1 MQLNEAIELFI
12 DRPEIRPATRR
23 TYLHDLRAMAAF
35 LGTARPVSEIIPTD
49 LMRYGN
55 HLNKQPGIR
64 SPFTYNKHVKSMR
77 AFFNWCVRA
86 DLIEKSPATILK
98 RKKAN
103 ESVPKSKA
111 MPDLKLIRLLEYVAA
126 TPRGWDPRE
135 EAFVRFLA
143 DTGCRISGAANL
155 TEDHLDLRERK
166 ALLYEKGKTDPHTV
180 RFGRECAYAL
190 TTWLLQRKAANGR
203 YVFSVNGQRMTNR
216 SLGQYFRRLCERA
229 GIGSWGPHSLRHR
242 MGHKAIEKHPVSIV
256 AKILNDTPEIVIK
269 HYLPQ
274 HDEAVQKAMLDMTTD
289 YLIRHDIEELTGTSQ
304 RSAK

>member
-1 MQLNEAIELFI
+1 MQLDEAIELFI

-35 LGTARPVSEIIPTD
+35 IGHARPVAEIIPVD
-49 LMRYGN
+49 IMRYGN
-55 HLNKQPGIR
+55 HLNKQPGIA

-77 AFFNWCVRA
+77 AFFNWCTRA
-86 DLIEKSPATILK
+86 ELIDKSPALILK

-111 MPDLKLIRLLEYVAA
+111 MPDHKLIRLLEYVAA
-126 TPRGWDPRE
+126 SPRGWEPRE
-135 EAFVRFLA
+135 EALVRFLA
-143 DTGCRISGAANL
+143 DTGCRISGAASL
-155 TEDHLDLRERK
+155 TEDHLDLRERS
-166 ALLYEKGKTDPHTV
+166 ARLYEKGKTEPHTV
-180 RFGRECAYAL
+180 RFGRECGYAL
-190 TTWLLQRKAANGR
+190 NTWLLQRKALHGR
-203 YVFSVNGQRMTNR
+203 YVFSVDGHRLTNR

-229 GIGSWGPHSLRHR
+229 GIGAWGPHSLRHR

-289 YLIRHDIEELTGTSQ
+289 YLIQHNIEELTGTTL
-304 RSAK
+304 RTAK